1 MKLMLK
7 DYKVVNLNF
16 EILSEQ
22 NIEDQF
28 NLKVGQMFSEEE
40 KEKSFG
46 IGFIVEII
54 SNSYKIKLEMRF
66 FFESDEIID
75 DNFKKS
81 SFPKVNAPAIAFP
94 YLRAYISNLTMQ
106 SGFTPLLLPSINFV
120 EFAGSNH

>member
-46 IGFIVEII
+46 IGFIVEIM

-106 SGFTPLLLPSINFV
+106 SGFTPLLLPSINFI
-120 EFAGSNH
+120 EFASSNQ

>member
-7 DYKVVNLNF
+7 DYKVLNLNF

-46 IGFIVEII
+46 IGFIVEIM

-106 SGFTPLLLPSINFV
+106 SGFTPLLLPSINFI
-120 EFAGSNH
+120 EFAGSNQ

>member
-46 IGFIVEII
+46 IGFIVEIMN
-54 SNSYKIKLEMRF
+54 NSYKIKLEMRF

-106 SGFTPLLLPSINFV
+106 SGFTPLLLPSINFI
-120 EFAGSNH
+120 EFAGSNQ

>member
-46 IGFIVEII
+46 IGFIVEIM

-106 SGFTPLLLPSINFV
+106 SGFTPLLLPSINFI
-120 EFAGSNH
+120 EFAGSNQ

>member
-1 MKLMLK
+1 MLK

-46 IGFIVEII
+46 IGFIVEIM

-106 SGFTPLLLPSINFV
+106 SGFTPLLLPSINFI
-120 EFAGSNH
+120 EFAGSNQ